1 MANSHGSSHGNFPV
15 QKLSFR
21 GNGSGNGKKRLPT
34 VNLNFHGKNCL
45 APANC
50 LDGFT
55 GQLGQA
61 VGQAVCRASPCC
73 YAVLGGTSH
82 AQRFALACGVG
93 VGRAVGRAKAPIGR
107 VLGVVRARALGCWA
121 GHLAPSGP
129 GPDVGRRR
137 EMSGVGRCFSM
148 ALPVVWKCF
157 PWLGVVFQWLST
169 VVAQGVGQGVGH
181 AVGRTVRRNWLLGE
195 TGRLAVGGASGARA
209 LGCWAGAWSGVVWS
223 AGVFFRGLG

>member
-15 QKLSFR
+15 GKLTFR
-21 GNGSGNGKKRLPT
+21 GNGNGNGKKRLPT

-61 VGQAVCRASPCC
+61 VGQAVCRASL
-73 YAVLGGTSH
+73 AVMRCLVGHAMRSASPLRAGLASGGRSGGQKPQLGGCSG
-82 AQRFALACGVG
+82 LGG
-93 VGRAVGRAKAPIGR
+93 PGPLAVGRGTWRRAGQDLT
-107 VLGVVRARALGCWA
+107 LGA
-121 GHLAPSGP
+121 
-129 GPDVGRRR
+129 VGSVFQWPCRWFG
-137 EMSGVGRCFSM
+137 SV
-148 ALPVVWKCF
+148 F

-181 AVGRTVRRNWLLGE
+181 AVGRTVRRNWLLGSV
-195 TGRLAVGGASGARA
+195 GRVRAPCCWARCLASGAMAVDRA
-209 LGCWAGAWSGVVWS
+209 RC
-223 AGVFFRGLG
+223 